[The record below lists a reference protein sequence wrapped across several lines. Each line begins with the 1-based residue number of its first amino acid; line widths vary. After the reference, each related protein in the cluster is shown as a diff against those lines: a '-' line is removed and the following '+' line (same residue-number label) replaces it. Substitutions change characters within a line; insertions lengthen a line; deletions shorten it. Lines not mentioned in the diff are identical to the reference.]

1 MNQETKLKLKRV
13 LNSNSR
19 LESGS
24 SVTNPSPSLSS
35 SVSPPSSS
43 NVSDDLKERNR
54 MSAQRSRVKKR
65 QHIETLLELFTQS
78 QNENQKLS
86 DDNKMLL
93 EDNDRLRRL
102 LAEHLDC
109 SVTLRAGTRELLAQ
123 ELDICLP
130 APDSRTHNIQTQ
142 TS

>member
-13 LNSNSR
+13 LNSNPR
-19 LESGS
+19 LESGTS
-24 SVTNPSPSLSS
+24 LTNPSPSLSS

-43 NVSDDLKERNR
+43 HVSDDLKERNR

-65 QHIETLLELFTQS
+65 QHFETLLESFTQS

-102 LAEHLDC
+102 LAE
-109 SVTLRAGTRELLAQ
+109 
-123 ELDICLP
+123 
-130 APDSRTHNIQTQ
+130 
-142 TS
+142 